1 MAEQSVRVGGRTL
14 GVSNLDKVLY
24 PDAGTTKADVMA
36 YLQEVAPVMLPH
48 VRDRPVTRKRWV
60 HGVGTASD
68 PGEVFFVKALEQGAP
83 SWIPRRPIEHKEG
96 PKEYPLVEDAATL
109 AWLAQMAALELH
121 VPQWRFGPDGERRDP
136 DRLVLDLDPGDGAG
150 LPECQEV
157 ALLAR
162 DLLEDMGMRPL
173 PVTSGSKGIHLY
185 ARIDG
190 LTAEKASA
198 LAKAIAVSLEELHP
212 DLVVSSQRKA
222 SRVGKVLVDWSQ
234 NSGTKTTVAPYSL
247 RGRAQPTVAAPRT
260 WREIESDGLAQLTY
274 PEVLERVARDGDLL
288 APLAPPPMV
297 DRLAVYRQKRSADK
311 TPEPIPE
318 EAPQPTYGRSF
329 VIHEHH
335 ASSLHWDLRL
345 EHDGV
350 LMSWAIPKGIPTSG
364 AKDRLAVRTED
375 HPLEY
380 GRFEGVIPKGEYGA
394 GEIRIWDAGD
404 YTVKDWDPALK
415 AVTLHGRADG
425 GLGGS
430 PVRIALVQTDGD
442 QWLCHRMQLPTA
454 SAERQSRSRG
464 AAVPRTLTPMLA
476 STRTLADV
484 GDGWVFEP
492 KWDGWRAL
500 VTVDGDD
507 VRLQSRS
514 GQSLIDGFAELLAP
528 IRQAVTAERATL
540 DGELVAG
547 AGGGDFSSLQ
557 GRLGDPRARGRARDR
572 RQEVDRGEPV
582 TLVLFDALEVDGRS
596 LLRKPLAQRREELER
611 VVVASQHVAI
621 TEQLTGRASAI
632 VEASQRLG
640 IEGLVAKRLSSTYQ
654 PGVRSDDWRKV
665 VHVRTHEVAVVGWLP
680 GEGSLGRTFGSL
692 VLAAPSASGSLRYAG
707 RVGTGFSARDR
718 AAIRERLPDRSRAS
732 RAVDDVPADV
742 AARMTWMRAAVGEV
756 RFTSVTESGAFRQPV
771 WRGLRPDKSLD
782 DLEPLPDR

>member
-1 MAEQSVRVGGRTL
+1 MAEQSVRVGGRML

-24 PDAGTTKADVMA
+24 PEAGTTKADVMA

-83 SWIPRRPIEHKEG
+83 SWIPRRPIEHSSG
-96 PKEYPLVEDAATL
+96 PKDYPLVEDAATL

-136 DRLVLDLDPGDGAG
+136 DRLVLDLDPGEGAG

-157 ALLAR
+157 ALIAR
-162 DLLEDMGMRPL
+162 DLLGDMGLRPL

-185 ARIDG
+185 CRIDG
-190 LTAEKASA
+190 LDGDRASA

-212 DLVVSSQRKA
+212 DLVVSTQRKA

-234 NSGTKTTVAPYSL
+234 NSGAKTTVAPYSL
-247 RGRAQPTVAAPRT
+247 RGRPEPTVAAPRT
-260 WREIESDGLAQLTY
+260 WAEIESDDLVQLTY
-274 PEVLERVARDGDLL
+274 VEVLERVARDGDLL

-297 DRLAVYRQKRSADK
+297 DRLAVYRQKRSAER
-311 TPEPIPE
+311 TPEPVPD

-335 ASSLHWDLRL
+335 ATRLHWDLRL

-350 LMSWAIPKGIPTSG
+350 LQSWAIPKGIPTSG
-364 AKDRLAVRTED
+364 EKDRLAVRTED

-380 GRFEGVIPKGEYGA
+380 GGFEGVIPQGEYGA

-404 YTVKDWDPALK
+404 YTVKDWDPGLK

-442 QWLCHRMQLPTA
+442 QWLCHRMRLPTA
-454 SAERQSRSRG
+454 AGERKERSRG
-464 AAVPRTLTPMLA
+464 APVPRALAPMLA
-476 STRTLADV
+476 STRSLADI

-492 KWDGWRAL
+492 KWDGWRAI
-500 VTVDGDD
+500 VVVDGDD
-507 VRLQSRS
+507 VRLRSRS
-514 GQSLIDGFAELLAP
+514 GQSLDQGFAELLAP
-528 IRQAVTAERATL
+528 IRQAVTAERAIL

-547 AGGGDFSSLQ
+547 EGGGDFSSLQ
-557 GRLGDPRARGRARDR
+557 GRLGDRRKRGSA
-572 RQEVDRGEPV
+572 VDRGEPV
-582 TLVLFDALEVDGRS
+582 SLVLFDAVEVDGRS
-596 LLRKPLAQRREELER
+596 LLRLPLSERRDELER
-611 VVVASQHVAI
+611 IVVPSERVAI
-621 TEQLTGRASAI
+621 TEQLVGSASAI

-640 IEGLVAKRLSSTYQ
+640 IEGLVAKRLASTYQ
-654 PGVRSDDWRKV
+654 PGARSDDWRKV
-665 VHVRTHEVAVVGWLP
+665 VHVRTHEVAVVGWMP
-680 GEGSLGRTFGSL
+680 GEGALGRTFGSL
-692 VLAAPSASGSLRYAG
+692 VLAAPAGDGGLRYAG

-718 AAIRERLPDRSRAS
+718 AAIRERLPDQTRAS

-742 AARMTWMRAAVGEV
+742 ARAMTWMRAAVGEV
-756 RFTSVTESGAFRQPV
+756 RFTGITEGGSFRQPV

-782 DLEPLPDR
+782 DLRPLPER

>member
-1 MAEQSVRVGGRTL
+1 
-14 GVSNLDKVLY
+14 
-24 PDAGTTKADVMA
+24 
-36 YLQEVAPVMLPH
+36 
-48 VRDRPVTRKRWV
+48 
-60 HGVGTASD
+60 
-68 PGEVFFVKALEQGAP
+68 
-83 SWIPRRPIEHKEG
+83 
-96 PKEYPLVEDAATL
+96 
-109 AWLAQMAALELH
+109 
-121 VPQWRFGPDGERRDP
+121 
-136 DRLVLDLDPGDGAG
+136 
-150 LPECQEV
+150 
-157 ALLAR
+157 
-162 DLLEDMGMRPL
+162 
-173 PVTSGSKGIHLY
+173 
-185 ARIDG
+185 
-190 LTAEKASA
+190 
-198 LAKAIAVSLEELHP
+198 
-212 DLVVSSQRKA
+212 VSSQRKA

-234 NSGTKTTVAPYSL
+234 NSGAKTTIAPYSL
-247 RGRAQPTVAAPRT
+247 RGRPTPTVAAPRT
-260 WREIESDGLAQLTY
+260 WHEIESDGLAQLTY
-274 PEVLERVARDGDLL
+274 LEVLERVARDGDLL
-288 APLAPPPMV
+288 AALAPPPMV

-364 AKDRLAVRTED
+364 EKDRLAVRTED

-442 QWLCHRMQLPTA
+442 QWLCHRMRLPTA
-454 SAERQSRSRG
+454 TAERTQRSRG
-464 AAVPRTLTPMLA
+464 AAVPRALSPMLA
-476 STRTLADV
+476 STRSLADV

-500 VTVDGDD
+500 VIVDGDD
-507 VRLQSRS
+507 VRLRSRS
-514 GQSLIDGFAELLAP
+514 GQSLTEGFAELLAP
-528 IRQAVTAERATL
+528 IRQAVTAERAIV

-547 AGGGDFSSLQ
+547 SGGGDFASLQ
-557 GRLGDPRARGRARDR
+557 GRLGDPRARGRA
-572 RQEVDRGEPV
+572 VDRGDPV

-596 LLRKPLAQRREELER
+596 LLSLPLTERREELER
-611 VVVASQHVAI
+611 IVVPSNRVAI
-621 TEQLTGRASAI
+621 TEQLVGSAAAI

-640 IEGLVAKRLSSTYQ
+640 IEGLVAKRLASTYQ
-654 PGVRSDDWRKV
+654 PGARSDDWRKV

-692 VLAAPSASGSLRYAG
+692 VLAAPGPDGGLRYAG
-707 RVGTGFSARDR
+707 RVGTGFSGRDR

-742 AARMTWMRAAVGEV
+742 ARAMTWMRAAVGEV
-756 RFTSVTESGAFRQPV
+756 RFTSVTEAGAFRQPV

-782 DLEPLPDR
+782 DLEPLPER

>member
-1 MAEQSVRVGGRTL
+1 MAEQSVRVGGRML

-36 YLQEVAPVMLPH
+36 YLQEVAPAMLPH

-60 HGVGTASD
+60 HGVGTADD

-83 SWIPRRPIEHKEG
+83 SWIPHRPIEHKDG

-109 AWLAQMAALELH
+109 AWLAQMASLELH
-121 VPQWRFGPDGERRDP
+121 VPQWRFGPDGARRDP
-136 DRLVLDLDPGDGAG
+136 DRLVLDLDPGEGAG

-157 ALLAR
+157 ALRAR
-162 DLLEDMGMRPL
+162 ELLVDMGLRPL

-190 LTAEKASA
+190 LDATRASA

-212 DLVVSSQRKA
+212 DLVVSSQRKT

-234 NSGTKTTVAPYSL
+234 NSGAKTTVAPYSL
-247 RGRAQPTVAAPRT
+247 RGRPTPTVAAPRT

-274 PEVLERVARDGDLL
+274 EEVLARVARDGDLL

-297 DRLAVYRQKRSADK
+297 DRLAVYRQKRAADR
-311 TPEPIPE
+311 TPEPVPD

-350 LMSWAIPKGIPTSG
+350 LLSWAIPKGIPTSG
-364 AKDRLAVRTED
+364 EKDRLAVRTED

-404 YTVKDWDPALK
+404 YTVKDWDPALR
-415 AVTLHGRADG
+415 AVTLHGRPDG
-425 GLGGS
+425 GLGGA

-442 QWLCHRMQLPTA
+442 QWLCHRMRLPSA
-454 SAERQSRSRG
+454 PAERSQRSRG
-464 AAVPRTLTPMLA
+464 AATAPRSLDPMLA
-476 STRTLADV
+476 STATLADV

-492 KWDGWRAL
+492 KWDGWRAI
-500 VTVDGDD
+500 VVVDGDD
-507 VRLQSRS
+507 VRLRSRS
-514 GQSLIDGFAELLAP
+514 GQSLTEGFGELRDP
-528 IRQAVTAERATL
+528 IRQAVTAERAVL

-547 AGGGDFSSLQ
+547 AGGGDFASLQ
-557 GRLGDPRARGRARDR
+557 GRLGDPRRRGRA
-572 RQEVDRGEPV
+572 VDRGEPV

-596 LLRKPLAQRREELER
+596 LLRLPLAERREELER
-611 VVVASQHVAI
+611 VVVPSDRVAI
-621 TEQLTGRASAI
+621 TEQLVGSTSAI

-640 IEGLVAKRLSSTYQ
+640 IEGLVAKRLRSTYQ
-654 PGVRSDDWRKV
+654 PGARSDDWRKV

-680 GEGSLGRTFGSL
+680 GTGSSGRTFGSL
-692 VLAAPSASGSLRYAG
+692 VLAAPTPDGGGLRYAG

-718 AAIRERLPDRSRAS
+718 AVIRERLPDLTRAS
-732 RAVDDVPADV
+732 RAVADVPADV
-742 AARMTWMRAAVGEV
+742 TRAMTWMRAAVGEV
-756 RFTSVTESGAFRQPV
+756 RFTGVTEAGSFRQPV
-771 WRGLRPDKSLD
+771 WRGLRADKSLD
-782 DLEPLPDR
+782 DLEPLPPR